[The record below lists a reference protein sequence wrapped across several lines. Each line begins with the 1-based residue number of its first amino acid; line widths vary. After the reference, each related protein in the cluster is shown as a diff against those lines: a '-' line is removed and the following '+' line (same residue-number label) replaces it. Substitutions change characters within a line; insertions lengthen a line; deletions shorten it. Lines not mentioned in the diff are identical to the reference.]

1 MEEMLRR
8 SKSYCEVSLALKN
21 IEKDEK
27 DFGNNIT
34 AEVKKPEP
42 PKAVR
47 DLNSDHVL
55 IKLM

>member
-1 MEEMLRR
+1 MLRR
-8 SKSYCEVSLALKN
+8 SKSYCEVSSLALKN

-34 AEVKKPEP
+34 EVKKPEP